1 MAEPETQNPHSNPA
15 TASASP
21 PRFPRLRS
29 FLRNHGITLALLA
42 AVAYLWFR
50 PPATVTEESR
60 LAAAW
65 TVQLADGRALTS
77 EQLKGKVVL
86 VNYWATWCPYCLKEM
101 PVIEEFW
108 KDHREKGFEVLAVSV
123 DDPPEKVAQYMKD
136 HGHAFPAAPM
146 DPSVYAAFGRA
157 DSIPTSFIV
166 DADGVIRHKIAGQ
179 VHYPRL
185 EKLVLP
191 LLSQVKQP

>member
-1 MAEPETQNPHSNPA
+1 MSEPENQNLHSTPEA
-15 TASASP
+15 RHPT
-21 PRFPRLRS
+21 RLQR
-29 FLRNHGITLALLA
+29 FLRNHGITLVLLA
-42 AVAYLWFR
+42 AFAWFWAR
-50 PPATVTEESR
+50 PPATVTEENR
-60 LAAAW
+60 PAPAW
-65 TVQLADGRALTS
+65 SVQATDGRALGS

-108 KDHREKGFEVLAVSV
+108 QDHREEGFEVLAVSV
-123 DDPPEKVAQYMKD
+123 DDPPGKVAQYLKD
-136 HGHAFPAAPM
+136 HGYDFPAAPM

-157 DSIPTSFIV
+157 DSIPTSFVI
-166 DADGVIRHKIAGQ
+166 DRDGVIRHKIDGQ

-191 LLSQVKQP
+191 LLEKAKQP

>member
-1 MAEPETQNPHSNPA
+1 MAEPENQNPHSTPEPFRPA
-15 TASASP
+15 RWKT
-21 PRFPRLRS
+21 
-29 FLRNHGITLALLA
+29 FLRNHGITLVLLA
-42 AVAYLWFR
+42 AFAYCWMR
-50 PPATVTEESR
+50 PPATVTEENR
-60 LAAAW
+60 PAPAW
-65 TVQLADGRALTS
+65 SVQATDGRALGS
-77 EQLKGKVVL
+77 EQFRGKVVL

-108 KDHREKGFEVLAVSV
+108 QDHRARGFEVLAVSV

-136 HGHAFPAAPM
+136 HGYAFPAAPM

-157 DSIPTSFIV
+157 DSIPTSFVI
-166 DADGVIRHKIAGQ
+166 DAEGVIRHKIDGQ

-191 LLSQVKQP
+191 LLAKANQP

>member
-1 MAEPETQNPHSNPA
+1 MAEPEKQNPHSNPA
-15 TASASP
+15 RRWKT
-21 PRFPRLRS
+21 
-29 FLRNHGITLALLA
+29 FLRKHGITLALLA
-42 AVAYLWFR
+42 AIAWLWFR
-50 PPATVTEESR
+50 PPATVTEENR
-60 LAAAW
+60 AAPGWA
-65 TVQLADGRALTS
+65 VQLTDGRTLTS
-77 EQLKGKVVL
+77 EQLRGKVVL

-123 DDPPEKVAQYMKD
+123 DDPPEKVAQYIKD
-136 HGHAFPAAPM
+136 HGYAFPAAAM

-157 DSIPTSFIV
+157 GSIPTSFIV
-166 DADGVIRHKIAGQ
+166 DRDGVIRHKIAGQ

-191 LLSQVKQP
+191 LLEKTGQP

>member
-1 MAEPETQNPHSNPA
+1 MAEPENPNPHSNL
-15 TASASP
+15 P
-21 PRFPRLRS
+21 PRWKSL
-29 FLRNHGITLALLA
+29 LKNHGITFVLLA
-42 AVAYLWFR
+42 VFAYLWFR
-50 PPATVTEESR
+50 PPATVTEENRPAS
-60 LAAAW
+60 AW
-65 TVQLADGRALTS
+65 SVQLTDGRTLTS

-86 VNYWATWCPYCLKEM
+86 INYWATWCPYCLKEM

-108 KDHREKGFEVLAVSV
+108 QDHRDKGFEVLAISV

-136 HGHAFPAAPM
+136 HGYKFMASPM

-157 DSIPTSFIV
+157 NSIPTSFVV
-166 DADGVIRHKIAGQ
+166 DTKGVIRNKVDGQ

-191 LLSQVKQP
+191 LIPQ

>member
-1 MAEPETQNPHSNPA
+1 MAEPENQNPHSTPEPLRPA
-15 TASASP
+15 RWKT
-21 PRFPRLRS
+21 
-29 FLRNHGITLALLA
+29 FLRNHGITLVLLA
-42 AVAYLWFR
+42 AFAWFWYR
-50 PPATVTEESR
+50 PPATVTEENR
-60 LAAAW
+60 PAPAW
-65 TVQLADGRALTS
+65 AVQLNDGRTLTS
-77 EQLKGKVVL
+77 EQIRGKVVL

-108 KDHREKGFEVLAVSV
+108 QDHRDKGFEVLAVSV

-136 HGHAFPAAPM
+136 HGYAFPAAPM

-157 DSIPTSFIV
+157 DSIPTSFVV
-166 DADGVIRHKIAGQ
+166 DAEGTIRHKIDGQ

-191 LLSQVKQP
+191 LLAEAR

>member
-1 MAEPETQNPHSNPA
+1 MAETGNEKPHSNPSA
-15 TASASP
+15 TPGSP
-21 PRFPRLRS
+21 ARHARLKT

-42 AVAYLWFR
+42 AIAYLWFR
-50 PPATVTEESR
+50 PPATVTEENR
-60 LAAAW
+60 PATPWA
-65 TVQLADGRALTS
+65 VHLADGRALSS

-108 KDHREKGFEVLAVSV
+108 QDHRASGFEVLAVSV

-136 HGHAFPAAPM
+136 HGYAFPAASM

-157 DSIPTSFIV
+157 DSIPTSFV
-166 DADGVIRHKIAGQ
+166 LDADGVIRHKIDGQ

-191 LLSQVKQP
+191 LLDRARQP

>member
-1 MAEPETQNPHSNPA
+1 MAEPEKQNPHSNPA
-15 TASASP
+15 RHWKT
-21 PRFPRLRS
+21 
-29 FLRNHGITLALLA
+29 FLRKHGITLALLA
-42 AVAYLWFR
+42 AIAWLWFR
-50 PPATVTEESR
+50 PPATVTEENR
-60 LAAAW
+60 AAPGWA
-65 TVQLADGRALTS
+65 VQLTDGRTLTS
-77 EQLKGKVVL
+77 EQLRGKVVL

-123 DDPPEKVAQYMKD
+123 DDPPEKVAQYIKD
-136 HGHAFPAAPM
+136 HGYAFPAAAM

-157 DSIPTSFIV
+157 GSIPTSFIV
-166 DADGVIRHKIAGQ
+166 DRDGVIRHKIAGQ

-191 LLSQVKQP
+191 LLEKTGQP